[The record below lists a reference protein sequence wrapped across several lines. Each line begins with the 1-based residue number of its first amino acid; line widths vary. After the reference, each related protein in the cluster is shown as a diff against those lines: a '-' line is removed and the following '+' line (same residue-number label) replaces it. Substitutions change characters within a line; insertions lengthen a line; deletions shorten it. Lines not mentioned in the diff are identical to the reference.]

1 MFHPMRVD
9 LSDNFGCQN
18 NRGLNGHYCKT
29 EMTQKV
35 CLFYQGNLPL
45 TAELTQLSECI
56 DICFLSRTLLS
67 TTMVALVSLI
77 YVYIV
82 KSFIPFTLVAS
93 PCVESMR
100 KNNFSIFEEETK
112 SINFDYHFLTFY
124 ITGILLLLFVFGVNF
139 LYKQCAFT
147 GYSYQQKFNC
157 HGLLITCIYQVIEN
171 LESRFCGQ

>member
-1 MFHPMRVD
+1 M
-9 LSDNFGCQN
+9 
-18 NRGLNGHYCKT
+18 
-29 EMTQKV
+29 
-35 CLFYQGNLPL
+35 

-100 KNNFSIFEEETK
+100 ENNFSIFEEETK

-124 ITGILLLLFVFGVNF
+124 ITGILLLLFVSGVNF
-139 LYKQCAFT
+139 LYKQYAFT

-157 HGLLITCIYQVIEN
+157 HVLLITCIYQVIEN
-171 LESRFCGQ
+171 LESRSCGQ

>member
-1 MFHPMRVD
+1 
-9 LSDNFGCQN
+9 
-18 NRGLNGHYCKT
+18 
-29 EMTQKV
+29 
-35 CLFYQGNLPL
+35 
-45 TAELTQLSECI
+45 
-56 DICFLSRTLLS
+56 
-67 TTMVALVSLI
+67 MVALVSLI

-93 PCVESMR
+93 PCVESMG

-112 SINFDYHFLTFY
+112 SINFDYRYHFLTFY

-139 LYKQCAFT
+139 LYKQYAFT
-147 GYSYQQKFNC
+147 GYQQKINC

>member
-1 MFHPMRVD
+1 M
-9 LSDNFGCQN
+9 SDNFGCQN
-18 NRGLNGHYCKT
+18 NQGLNGHYCKT
-29 EMTQKV
+29 KMTQKV
-35 CLFYQGNLPL
+35 CLFHQGNLPL

-100 KNNFSIFEEETK
+100 KNNLLIFEEETK
-112 SINFDYHFLTFY
+112 SINFDYHFLTFN

-139 LYKQCAFT
+139 LYKQYAFT
-147 GYSYQQKFNC
+147 GYSTK
-157 HGLLITCIYQVIEN
+157 I
-171 LESRFCGQ
+171 